1 MKAFDVDLKINVK
14 PEEKW
19 QHPTMK
25 KLNSAQ
31 TMQNCMISDKSNLL
45 KMKLAIDSEDDTS
58 CSLITNPTLA
68 DQVFLGIMF
77 KFSLKSK

>member
-1 MKAFDVDLKINVK
+1 MSQENLKAFDVDLKILVK

-19 QHPTMK
+19 QPPELSSMK
-25 KLNSAQ
+25 KK
-31 TMQNCMISDKSNLL
+31 QNRVIDKSSLP

-68 DQVFLGIMF
+68 DQVLFIF
-77 KFSLKSK
+77 DFN